1 MFTQQLTSEFF
12 PTLSEETVGP
22 SLNDGEVVRRLL
34 EQHTGF
40 AQFRVVLPMTVTW
53 SAKAARMSG
62 EEAGTRETSLDAA
75 VKAYV
80 RADRARL
87 VETIMQAIEEKR
99 GFRFLG
105 RRRFGERIKILETIC
120 DVKVEVGAVT

>member
-12 PTLSEETVGP
+12 PTLSGETESP

-34 EQHTGF
+34 EKQTGF

-53 SAKAARMSG
+53 SDEAARMSG
-62 EEAGTRETSLDAA
+62 EEPGTSATSLDVA
-75 VKAYV
+75 V
-80 RADRARL
+80 RAYLRPDRVRL

-105 RRRFGERIKILETIC
+105 RRRFG
-120 DVKVEVGAVT
+120 